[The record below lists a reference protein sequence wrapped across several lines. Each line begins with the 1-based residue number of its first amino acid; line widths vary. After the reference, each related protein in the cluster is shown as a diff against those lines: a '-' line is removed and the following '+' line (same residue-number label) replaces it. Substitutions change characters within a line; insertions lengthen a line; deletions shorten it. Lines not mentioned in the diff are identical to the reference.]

1 MTKKRQDKLQNY
13 SYLCRRINSFT
24 NNMMK
29 SDIQIARECEL
40 KPIGE
45 IASQLGIDPEQIE
58 PYGRYMAKVP
68 VELIDEKRV
77 KKSRLILVTAIS
89 PTKAGIGKT
98 TVSIGLTLGLNKIG
112 KKAVVALREPSL
124 GPCFGIK
131 GGAAGGGYAQVLPM
145 EKINLHFTGDFHAVT
160 SAHNTISALLDNYI
174 YQHRKEGFSLREIFW
189 KRVLDVND
197 RSLRNVVTGLRGD
210 GVVSE
215 TGFEITPASELMAIL
230 CLATSEEDLQRR
242 IENIVLG
249 ITAQGKPFRVRDLG
263 VAGAITVLLRDA
275 LNPNLVQTTEHT
287 PAFIHGGP
295 FANIAHGCSS
305 VLATKMAMTFCDY
318 VVTEAGFGADLGA
331 EKFFD
336 IKCRKTGLKP
346 RLVVIVATTQ
356 GLKMHGGVALEHIK
370 EPNAKGLTEGLKNL
384 NRHISNMQGFGQ
396 PVVVTLNRHDT
407 DLEEEID
414 IVRKNCEDL
423 EVGFAVNEAFLRGG
437 EGATELAQTV
447 VDTIERQQPLPIHF
461 TYKEADCLEDKI
473 EKVCKRIYGASAV
486 EYSKTAKKKL
496 EDLRAIF
503 TDDDGA
509 IAHYPVCIAKTQFSF
524 TADSTRYGSPEG
536 FTIRIRDVILN
547 LGSEMIVVIAGDM
560 LRMPGLPKS
569 PQAERITI
577 ENGEIEGLS

>member
-1 MTKKRQDKLQNY
+1 
-13 SYLCRRINSFT
+13 
-24 NNMMK
+24 MK
-29 SDIQIARECEL
+29 TDIQIARECSL
-40 KPIGE
+40 KHINE
-45 IASQLGIDPEQIE
+45 IATQIGIPHEEIE

-68 VELIDEKRV
+68 LRFIDEEKV

-98 TVSIGLTLGLNKIG
+98 TVSIGLAMGLNKIG
-112 KKAVVALREPSL
+112 KKAIVALREPSL

-160 SAHNTISALLDNYI
+160 SAHNTISALLDNYL
-174 YQHRKEGFSLREIFW
+174 YHHRKDGFSLREIYW

-197 RSLRNVVTGLRGD
+197 RALRNVVTGLRGD

-215 TGFEITPASELMAIL
+215 TGFDITPASELMAIL

-249 ITAQGKPFRVRDLG
+249 ITAEGKPFRVRDLG
-263 VAGAITVLLRDA
+263 VAGAITVLMRDA
-275 LNPNLVQTTEHT
+275 LMPNLVQTTENT

-305 VLATKMAMTFCDY
+305 VLATKMAMSYGDY

-336 IKCRKTGLKP
+336 IKCRKAGLQP

-356 GLKMHGGVALEHIK
+356 SLKMHGGVELEQIK
-370 EPNAKGLTEGLKNL
+370 EPNMEGLREGLKNL
-384 NRHISNMQGFGQ
+384 NRHIHNMQGFGQ
-396 PVVVTLNRHDT
+396 PVVVTLNRYDT
-407 DLEEEID
+407 DHDEEIEV
-414 IVRKNCEDL
+414 VRRNCEDL
-423 EVGFAVNEAFLRGG
+423 GVGFAVNEAFLHGG
-437 EGATELAQTV
+437 DGAVELAQKV
-447 VDTIERQQPLPIHF
+447 VDTIERIQPLPINF
-461 TYKEADCLEDKI
+461 VYPENDTIENKI
-473 EKVCKRIYGASAV
+473 EKVCKRIYGAAAV
-486 EYSKTAKKKL
+486 EFTKTGKKKL
-496 EDLRAIF
+496 ESIRTLFA
-503 TDDDGA
+503 DDES
-509 IAHYPVCIAKTQFSF
+509 IRHYPICIAKTQYSFS
-524 TADSTRYGSPEG
+524 ADSTRYGSPEG

-547 LGSEMIVVIAGDM
+547 CGSEIVVAIAGDM
-560 LRMPGLPKS
+560 LRMPGLPTS

-577 ENGEIEGLS
+577 VNGEIEGLS

>member
-1 MTKKRQDKLQNY
+1 
-13 SYLCRRINSFT
+13 
-24 NNMMK
+24 MK
-29 SDIQIARECEL
+29 TDIQIARECEL
-40 KPIGE
+40 KPIGD
-45 IASQLGIDPEQIE
+45 IAAQLGIAPEEIE

-68 VELIDEKRV
+68 VTLIDEEKV
-77 KKSRLILVTAIS
+77 KQSRLILVTAIS

-98 TVSIGLTLGLNKIG
+98 TVSIGLALGLNKIG
-112 KKAVVALREPSL
+112 KKAAVALREPSL
-124 GPCFGIK
+124 GPCFGMK

-160 SAHNTISALLDNYI
+160 SAHNTISALLDNYL
-174 YQHRKEGFSLREIFW
+174 YQHRKDGFSLREIFW

-197 RSLRNVVTGLRGD
+197 RALRNVVTGLRGD

-215 TGFEITPASELMAIL
+215 TGFDITPASELMAIL

-249 ITAQGKPFRVRDLG
+249 ITADGKLFKVKDLG

-275 LNPNLVQTTEHT
+275 LSPNLVQTTENT
-287 PAFIHGGP
+287 PAFVHGGP

-305 VLATKMAMTFCDY
+305 VVATKMAMSYCDY
-318 VVTEAGFGADLGA
+318 VVTEADLGA
-331 EKFFD
+331 EKLFD
-336 IKCRKTGLKP
+336 IKCRKTGLQP

-356 GLKMHGGVALEHIK
+356 GLKMHGGVELEHIM

-384 NRHISNMQGFGQ
+384 NRHIRNMQGFGQ
-396 PVVVTLNRHDT
+396 PVVVTLNRHDN

-423 EVGFAVNEAFLRGG
+423 GVGFAVNEAFLRGG

-447 VDTIERQQPLPIHF
+447 IDTIERQQPLPIHF

-496 EDLRAIF
+496 EALRATF
-503 TDDDGA
+503 TDEDGA
-509 IAHYPVCIAKTQFSF
+509 IARYPVCIAKTQFSF
-524 TADSTRYGSPEG
+524 SADSTRYGSPEG

-547 LGSEMIVVIAGDM
+547 CGSEMIVAIAGDM

-569 PQAERITI
+569 PQTERICI
-577 ENGEIEGLS
+577 VNGEIEGLS

>member
-1 MTKKRQDKLQNY
+1 
-13 SYLCRRINSFT
+13 
-24 NNMMK
+24 MK
-29 SDIQIARECEL
+29 TDIQIARECEL

-45 IASQLGIDPEQIE
+45 IAALLGMKQEEIE

-68 VELIDEKRV
+68 VKMINEERV
-77 KKSRLILVTAIS
+77 KQSRLILVTAIS

-112 KKAVVALREPSL
+112 KRAVVALREPSL
-124 GPCFGIK
+124 GPCFGMK

-160 SAHNTISALLDNYI
+160 SAHNMISALLDNYV
-174 YQHRKEGFSLREIFW
+174 YQHRKEGFSLREIYW

-197 RSLRNVVTGLRGD
+197 RALRNVVTGLRGD

-215 TGFEITPASELMAIL
+215 SGFDITPASELMAIL

-242 IENIVLG
+242 IVNILLG
-249 ITAQGKPFRVRDLG
+249 ITADGKPFRVRDLG
-263 VAGAITVLLRDA
+263 VGGAITVLMRDA
-275 LNPNLVQTTEHT
+275 LSPNLVQTTEHT
-287 PAFIHGGP
+287 PAFVHGGP

-305 VLATKMAMTFCDY
+305 VLATKMAMSYSDY

-336 IKCRKTGLKP
+336 IKCRKAGLQP

-356 GLKMHGGVALEHIK
+356 GLKMHGGVDLDSIK
-370 EPNAKGLTEGLKNL
+370 EPNAEGLKEGLKNL
-384 NRHISNMQGFGQ
+384 NRHIRNMQGFGQ

-407 DLEEEID
+407 DLDAEID

-423 EVGFAVNEAFLRGG
+423 GVGFAANEAFLKGG
-437 EGATELAQTV
+437 EGAVELASIV
-447 VDTIERQQPLPIHF
+447 ADTIERQQPLPIHF
-461 TYKEADCLEDKI
+461 TYKENDPIEDKI
-473 EKVCKRIYGASAV
+473 EKVCKRIYGAAAV
-486 EYSKTAKKKL
+486 EYSKTARKKL
-496 EDLRAIF
+496 EAIRSTF
-503 TDDDGA
+503 ADDTAFDR
-509 IAHYPVCIAKTQFSF
+509 YPVCIAKTQFSF

-536 FTIRIRDVILN
+536 FTIRIRDIIQN
-547 LGSEMIVVIAGDM
+547 CGSEMIVAIAGDM

-577 ENGEIEGLS
+577 RDGEIEGLS

>member
-1 MTKKRQDKLQNY
+1 MEH
-13 SYLCRRINSFT
+13 INEIVT
-24 NNMMK
+24 RMG
-29 SDIQIARECEL
+29 IA
-40 KPIGE
+40 
-45 IASQLGIDPEQIE
+45 PEDLE

-68 VELIDEKRV
+68 ISLIDEARI

-98 TVSIGLTLGLNKIG
+98 TVSIGLTLGLNKLG
-112 KKAVVALREPSL
+112 KKAAVALREPSL

-160 SAHNTISALLDNYI
+160 SAHNTISALLDNYM
-174 YQHRKEGFSLREIFW
+174 YQYRKDGFSLREVYW

-197 RSLRNVVTGLRGD
+197 RALRNVVTGMRGD
-210 GVVSE
+210 GVVQE
-215 TGFEITPASELMAIL
+215 TGFDITPASELMAIL

-242 IENIVLG
+242 IENILLG
-249 ITAQGKPFRVRDLG
+249 ITSDGKPFRIRDLG

-275 LNPNLVQTTEHT
+275 LSPNLVQTTEHT

-305 VLATKMAMTFCDY
+305 VLATKMAMSFSDY

-336 IKCRKTGLKP
+336 IKCRKTGLQP

-356 GLKMHGGVALEHIK
+356 GLKMHGGVDLALIK
-370 EPNAKGLTEGLKNL
+370 EPNMKGLKEGLKNL
-384 NRHISNMQGFGQ
+384 NRHINNMQGFGQ
-396 PVVVTLNRHDT
+396 PVVVTLNRFEGDV
-407 DLEEEID
+407 DEEVNMI
-414 IVRKNCEDL
+414 RQNCEAQG
-423 EVGFAVNEAFLRGG
+423 VGFAVNEAFLKGG
-437 EGATELAQTV
+437 EGAIELAQTV
-447 VDTIERQQPLPIHF
+447 VDTIDRIQALPIHY
-461 TYKEADCLEDKI
+461 TYTENDSIEDKI
-473 EKVCKRIYGASAV
+473 EKVCKRIYGAAAV
-486 EYSKTAKKKL
+486 EYSKTARRKL
-496 EDLRAIF
+496 DNIRATF
-503 TDDDGA
+503 AGDKA
-509 IAHYPVCIAKTQFSF
+509 IDRYPVCIAKTQFSF

-536 FTIRIRDVILN
+536 FTIRIRDIILN
-547 LGSEMIVVIAGDM
+547 CGSEMIVAIAGDM

-569 PQAERITI
+569 PQAERISI

>member
-1 MTKKRQDKLQNY
+1 
-13 SYLCRRINSFT
+13 
-24 NNMMK
+24 MK
-29 SDIQIARECEL
+29 TDIQIARECQL
-40 KPIGE
+40 DHIND
-45 IASQLGIDPEQIE
+45 IASRLGIEPEKIE

-68 VELIDEKRV
+68 ISMIDEKQV

-98 TVSIGLTLGLNKIG
+98 TVSIGLSLGLNKIG
-112 KKAVVALREPSL
+112 KRAVVALREPSL

-160 SAHNTISALLDNYI
+160 SAHNTISALLDNYL
-174 YQHRKEGFSLREIFW
+174 YQHRKDGFSLREIYW

-197 RSLRNVVTGLRGD
+197 RALRNIVTGLRGD
-210 GVVSE
+210 GIVSE
-215 TGFEITPASELMAIL
+215 TGFDITSASELMAIL
-230 CLATSEEDLQRR
+230 CLATSEEDLQHR
-242 IENIVLG
+242 IENILLG
-249 ITAQGKPFRVRDLG
+249 ITSDGKPFRVSDLG

-275 LNPNLVQTTEHT
+275 LMPNLVQTTEHT

-305 VLATKMAMTFCDY
+305 VLATKMAMTLGDY

-336 IKCRKTGLKP
+336 IKCRKAGLQP
-346 RLVVIVATTQ
+346 CLVVIVATTQ
-356 GLKMHGGVALEHIK
+356 GLKMHGGVALEAIK
-370 EPNAKGLTEGLKNL
+370 EPNMKGLKEGLKNL
-384 NRHISNMQGFGQ
+384 NRHINNMQGFGQ
-396 PVVVTLNRHDT
+396 PVIVTLNRHDT
-407 DLEEEID
+407 DNEEEID
-414 IVRKNCEDL
+414 VVRKNCEDL
-423 EVGFAVNEAFLRGG
+423 GVGFAVNEAFLKGG
-437 EGATELAQTV
+437 EGAVELAQKV
-447 VDTIERQQPLPIHF
+447 VDTIEHIQPLPIHF

-486 EYSKTAKKKL
+486 EYSKTAKKRL
-496 EDLRAIF
+496 EALRAIF
-503 TDDDGA
+503 TDDDEA

-524 TADSTRYGSPEG
+524 TGDSTRYGSPEG

-547 LGSEMIVVIAGDM
+547 LGSEMIVAIAGDM

-577 ENGEIEGLS
+577 EDGVIEGLS

>member
-1 MTKKRQDKLQNY
+1 
-13 SYLCRRINSFT
+13 
-24 NNMMK
+24 MK
-29 SDIQIARECEL
+29 TDIQIARECEL
-40 KPIGE
+40 QPIGD
-45 IASQLGIDPEQIE
+45 IASQLGIDPEAIE
-58 PYGRYMAKVP
+58 PYGRFMAKVP
-68 VELIDEKRV
+68 VQLIDDEKV

-98 TVSIGLTLGLNKIG
+98 TVSIGLALGLNKIG

-160 SAHNTISALLDNYI
+160 SAHNTISALLDNYL
-174 YQHRKEGFSLREIFW
+174 YQHRKDGFSLREIYW

-197 RSLRNVVTGLRGD
+197 RSLRNIVTGLRGD

-215 TGFEITPASELMAIL
+215 TGFDITPASELMAIL
-230 CLATSEEDLQRR
+230 CLATSEADLQRR

-249 ITAQGKPFRVRDLG
+249 ITADGKPFRVRDLK

-275 LNPNLVQTTEHT
+275 LMPNLVQTTEHT

-305 VLATKMAMTFCDY
+305 VLATKMAMTYGDY

-336 IKCRKTGLKP
+336 IKCRKTGLLP

-356 GLKMHGGVALEHIK
+356 GLKMHGGVDLEHIK
-370 EPNAKGLTEGLKNL
+370 EPNVQGLREGLKNL
-384 NRHISNMQGFGQ
+384 NRHINNMQGFGQ

-407 DLEEEID
+407 DSEEEIN
-414 IVRKNCEDL
+414 IIKKNCEDL
-423 EVGFAVNEAFLRGG
+423 GVSFAVNEAFLKGG
-437 EGATELAQTV
+437 DGAVELAQAV
-447 VDTIERQQPLPIHF
+447 VDSIEHIQPLPIHF
-461 TYKEADCLEDKI
+461 TYPENDTIEGKI
-473 EKVCKRIYGASAV
+473 EKVCKRIYGAAAV
-486 EYSKTAKKKL
+486 EFTKTGKRKL
-496 EDLRAIF
+496 EGIRESFSDDKAINR
-503 TDDDGA
+503 
-509 IAHYPVCIAKTQFSF
+509 YPVCIAKTQFSF
-524 TADSTRYGSPEG
+524 SADNTRYGSPEG

-547 LGSEMIVVIAGDM
+547 CGSEMIVAIAGDM

-577 ENGEIEGLS
+577 VDGEIEGLS

>member
-1 MTKKRQDKLQNY
+1 MEH
-13 SYLCRRINSFT
+13 IN
-24 NNMMK
+24 
-29 SDIQIARECEL
+29 
-40 KPIGE
+40 E
-45 IASQLGIDPEQIE
+45 IATRMGIAPEDLE

-68 VELIDEKRV
+68 ISLIDEARI

-98 TVSIGLTLGLNKIG
+98 TVSIGLTLGLNKLG
-112 KKAVVALREPSL
+112 KKAAVALREPSL

-160 SAHNTISALLDNYI
+160 SAHNTISALLDNYM
-174 YQHRKEGFSLREIFW
+174 YQYRKDGFSLREVYW

-197 RSLRNVVTGLRGD
+197 RALRNVVTGMRGD
-210 GVVSE
+210 GVVQE
-215 TGFEITPASELMAIL
+215 TGFDITPASELMAIL

-242 IENIVLG
+242 IENILLG
-249 ITAQGKPFRVRDLG
+249 ITSDGKPFRIRDLG

-275 LNPNLVQTTEHT
+275 LSPNLVQTTEHT

-305 VLATKMAMTFCDY
+305 VLATKMAMSFSDY

-336 IKCRKTGLKP
+336 IKCRKAGLQP

-356 GLKMHGGVALEHIK
+356 GLKMHGGVDLALIK
-370 EPNAKGLTEGLKNL
+370 EPNMKGLKEGLKNL
-384 NRHISNMQGFGQ
+384 NRHINNMQGFGQ
-396 PVVVTLNRHDT
+396 PVVVTLNRFEGDV
-407 DLEEEID
+407 DEEVNMI
-414 IVRKNCEDL
+414 RQNCEAQG
-423 EVGFAVNEAFLRGG
+423 VGFAVNEAFLKGG
-437 EGATELAQTV
+437 EGAIALAQTV
-447 VDTIERQQPLPIHF
+447 VDTIDRIQALPIHY
-461 TYKEADCLEDKI
+461 TYTENDSIEDKI
-473 EKVCKRIYGASAV
+473 EKVCKRIYGAAAV
-486 EYSKTAKKKL
+486 EYSKTARRKL
-496 EDLRAIF
+496 DNIRATF
-503 TDDDGA
+503 AGDKA
-509 IAHYPVCIAKTQFSF
+509 IDRYPVCIAKTQFSF

-536 FTIRIRDVILN
+536 FTIRIRDIILN
-547 LGSEMIVVIAGDM
+547 CGSEMIVAIAGDM

-569 PQAERITI
+569 PQAERISI